1 MSAKD
6 IRILDPKPMHQQ
18 HVSKVIGQ
26 KALEVAKKGTTI
38 TMNKAVTQQKIPAPQ
53 PAQPAGQPEAA
64 KRPLTLQQQ
73 PRVLPVAPDPTPH
86 PGETWTEKKSKD
98 RYLVLEVT
106 PQAVTCSPAD
116 LLDAGETAEVLAMKP
131 SAFVIKFAPGS

>member
-38 TMNKAVTQQKIPAPQ
+38 TMNKVVTQQKIPAPQ

-64 KRPLTLQQQ
+64 KKPLTQQTQ
-73 PRVLPVAPDPTPH
+73 PRMLPVAPDPTPH
-86 PGETWTEKKSKD
+86 PGETWVDKKDKE
-98 RYLVLEVT
+98 RYLVLSVT
-106 PQAVTCSPAD
+106 PQAVTCSPAT
-116 LLDAGETAEVLAMKP
+116 LLDAGETAEVVALKP
-131 SAFVIKFAPGS
+131 AAFVIKFALES